1 MESGRSEVKKLL
13 EIEDPVIRAAKAL
26 VASEEAR
33 ELIAE
38 LTELRAE
45 AVYEVVKRHGASAA
59 ARVFGTNRM
68 NIYRTIRGPESR
80 DPEVQARRAQSNQ
93 ELAKTLAQM
102 TKNYQRGLE
111 GMNLAKTFKDEG
123 ELR

>member
-1 MESGRSEVKKLL
+1 MKQLL
-13 EIEDPVIRAAKAL
+13 SIEDPVMRAARAL

-33 ELIAE
+33 DLLAE
-38 LTELRAE
+38 LTEVRAE
-45 AVYEVVKRHGASAA
+45 AVYEVVRKHGASAA

-80 DPEVQARRAQSNQ
+80 DPEVQARRAESNE

-102 TKNYQRGLE
+102 TKNYQRAVE
-111 GMNLAKTFKDEG
+111 GTNLARTFKDDG
-123 ELR
+123 ELHETSFPE